1 MKLLR
6 ILSNDQ
12 VFRIALGI
20 AVAVICYI
28 SSIFYARMQRLDDSV
43 ALIAQSG
50 KVQLELEKILST
62 VSNYETYLRS
72 YIITKDKQYVASRFL
87 DRGEINRGF
96 ERLDVLGKNRPQLR
110 KDLDSLRH
118 LATRR
123 LDIFQQTLLYAK
135 TPGSPVNEL
144 NELLLRGTSVTNDMR
159 ALVSHIV
166 SREARQ
172 LQQLHDAHGYQLK
185 DSSVSAFLLIL
196 LSLTILL
203 MSFNRMNHD
212 IRTLR
217 QKNDQLQFLN
227 YTFNNA
233 EKAAGFGHW
242 KMNLDKGT
250 NFFSDNFYRMLGI
263 EPQSEA
269 ASPELVSRFMHP
281 EDFAHVMAIHE
292 ETLRTHEPTSHLIR
306 FILAD
311 GTTKYVHSVSS
322 FMHNSS
328 GETIKVGANFDVTEQ
343 QLKNAALEQS
353 NRELR
358 IMNEELESFNNIV
371 SHDLQEPLRKIQ
383 MFISR
388 IEERESETISGPA
401 LEYFVKIKATANR
414 MQALMI
420 DLVNYTRTLKGEKV
434 YFKTRFNAMLDQV
447 LEDLSADIE
456 DKKAVI
462 IQGELPTVRAISF
475 QIEQLFTN
483 LISNALKYS
492 KADVAPQISVTSE
505 KIEKGEMAG
514 NALVS
519 DRDYHKIVVSD
530 NGIGFKQEYADRIF
544 VLFQRLETDSKY
556 SGTGIGLAICKKIM
570 ENHHGFIT
578 VYSKPGLGTTFNLYF
593 PKNQNA

>member
-12 VFRIALGI
+12 VFRIALGV
-20 AVAVICYI
+20 AVVVICYI

-43 ALIAQSG
+43 ALIANSG
-50 KVQLELEKILST
+50 KIQLELEKILST
-62 VSNYETYLRS
+62 ISNYETYLRS
-72 YIITKDKQYVASRFL
+72 YIITRDTRYVENRFL
-87 DRGEINRGF
+87 DKGEISRSF
-96 ERLDVLGKNRPQLR
+96 DKLDKLVNARPSVGRDIDTLR
-110 KDLDSLRH
+110 SL
-118 LATRR
+118 AARR
-123 LDIFQQTLLYAK
+123 LDIFRQTLLLSR
-135 TPGSPVNEL
+135 TPGNGPKQL
-144 NELLLRGTSVTNDMR
+144 NALLSEGTALTNQMR
-159 ALVSHIV
+159 QLVSQTV
-166 SREARQ
+166 GRETMQ
-172 LQQLHDAHGYQLK
+172 LQQLHDAHGYHLK
-185 DSSVSAFLLIL
+185 DSSISAFLLIL

-203 MSFNRMNHD
+203 MSFNRINHD

-269 ASPELVSRFMHP
+269 ASPELISRFMHP

-343 QLKNAALEQS
+343 QLKNTALEQS

-388 IEERESETISGPA
+388 IEERESGTISGPA
-401 LEYFVKIKATANR
+401 LEYFVKIKAMANR

-434 YFKTRFNAMLDQV
+434 YFKTKFNAMLDQV
-447 LEDLSADIE
+447 LEDLAADIE

-492 KADVAPQISVTSE
+492 KADVPPQISVTSE

-519 DRDYHKIVVSD
+519 DRDYYKIVVSD

-556 SGTGIGLAICKKIM
+556 SGTGIGLAICKKII
-570 ENHHGFIT
+570 ENHHGFIA
-578 VYSKPGLGTTFNLYF
+578 VRSAPGVGTTFSLYF
-593 PKNQNA
+593 PKNQHA